1 MVEKSLHAE
10 GQGAAKSSLYQ
21 AKQGLSKEHAP
32 ASGFDRFDMARF
44 GSSRSLV
51 KDERLSRTLLL
62 DKLFNEGKSVS
73 QNGFTLVYLKTDLP
87 VFYPA
92 QAAFSVPK
100 RYFKKAT
107 DRNTIKR
114 LLREAYRLH
123 KLPLYQKLVDNK
135 HQLALMLIFK
145 GKEVPGHEIV
155 EKNVLSLLE
164 KLILRLKAD

>member
-1 MVEKSLHAE
+1 
-10 GQGAAKSSLYQ
+10 
-21 AKQGLSKEHAP
+21 
-32 ASGFDRFDMARF
+32 
-44 GSSRSLV
+44 
-51 KDERLSRTLLL
+51 
-62 DKLFNEGKSVS
+62 
-73 QNGFTLVYLKTDLP
+73 LP

-114 LLREAYRLH
+114 HLREAYRKH

-145 GKEVPGHEIV
+145 GREVPDHAIV
-155 EKNVLSLLE
+155 ERQVIELLR
-164 KLILRLKAD
+164 KLIQRL